1 MSSHCGHGA
10 QTAAKGVHVVQS
22 YEFANSSDRVAFANE
37 INVRPAPTAADV
49 GRVAIQTDTS
59 EFYVLTNHSP
69 VTWQALG
76 FGGSGT
82 VDHGLLIG
90 LADDDHTQYLTEA
103 RHDALPSDNP
113 HGVTAAQVGADPAG
127 AATTA
132 IAAHVALADPHTQ
145 YVETVDFNT
154 LLAAYLDRHSAVNT
168 TPAENDTTTFAN
180 FINASFTLAHAAT
193 YIVTATYYWSHD
205 DGATDFVARLTYDGA
220 NVNTQ
225 QHTQEPQDTAG
236 AGPFGTNQRHI
247 ATLRAIIAG
256 TAASH
261 VFALQWAGSAAN
273 DSAAIYEA
281 TLTVERWI

>member
-1 MSSHCGHGA
+1 MATGLHKDLDDTELHPPKGA
-10 QTAAKGVHVVQS
+10 ASATIGQVYVADGAGGGAFQAVPPPGV
-22 YEFANSSDRVAFANE
+22 
-37 INVRPAPTAADV
+37 
-49 GRVAIQTDTS
+49 
-59 EFYVLTNHSP
+59 
-69 VTWQALG
+69 
-76 FGGSGT
+76 GT
-82 VDHGLLIG
+82 VDHGTLTG
-90 LADDDHTQYLTEA
+90 LGDDDHLQYLTES
-103 RHDALPSDNP
+103 RHDNLPNDNP

-281 TLTVERWI
+281 TLTVERWV